1 MLAEFFAVSL
11 GLVLVMMLLELMS
24 PSEPEKRNELTPTC
38 FKLPDIG
45 TH

>member
-24 PSEPEKRNELTPTC
+24 PSQPEKRDEFTPSC
-38 FKLPDIG
+38 IKLPDIG